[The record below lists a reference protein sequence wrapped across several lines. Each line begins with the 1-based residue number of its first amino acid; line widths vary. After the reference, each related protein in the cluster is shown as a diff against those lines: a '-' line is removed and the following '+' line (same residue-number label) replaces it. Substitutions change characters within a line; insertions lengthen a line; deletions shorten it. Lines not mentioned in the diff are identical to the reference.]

1 MTKLRQEMIR
11 AMKLRNFSPKTQQ
24 AYLTQIKRLSAHYER
39 SPDLM
44 SHRELQDYLIYMKE
58 EENLTFSSCN
68 VARSAIRFFYGNV
81 LKDEDIY
88 ISIPAQRTPKFLPEV
103 LSAEEVMKLIDSTTN
118 FRNRL
123 LLMTAYAGGLRLE
136 ELVSLKVGHIDSK
149 RMIIRIVQGKG
160 QKDRYTTLSK
170 ILLEELKQYWRI
182 YRPHK
187 WLFYVK
193 EPEKQMSKSTV
204 QKIFTNAK
212 KKAGIKR
219 GRGIHTLRHCF
230 ATHMLEA
237 GYDIRRI
244 QKMMGHKS
252 VSTTMIYLHVSR
264 ESVSSITSPLD
275 MHYNNSV
282 AGPAE
287 WREDNVPAS

>member
-24 AYLTQIKRLSAHYER
+24 AYLFQIQKLSANHGR
-39 SPDLM
+39 SPDLI

-58 EENLTFSSCN
+58 KEDLSFSSCN
-68 VARSAIRFFYGNV
+68 VARSAIRFFYGNI

-88 ISIPAQRTPKFLPEV
+88 IAMPAQRTPKFLPEV
-103 LSAEEVMKLIDSTTN
+103 LSVEEVMKLIDSTTN

-123 LLMTAYAGGLRLE
+123 LLMTVYSSGLRLE

-149 RMIIRIVQGKG
+149 RMIIRVVQGKG

-170 ILLEELKQYWRI
+170 ILLKELKQYWQI
-182 YRPHK
+182 YKPHE

-193 EPEKQMSKSTV
+193 TPEKQMSKSTV
-204 QKIFTNAK
+204 QKIYTNAK
-212 KKAGIKR
+212 KKAEINR

-244 QKMMGHKS
+244 QKMMGHKN
-252 VSTTMIYLHVSR
+252 VSTTMTYLHVSR

-275 MHYNNSV
+275 LHYNNS
-282 AGPAE
+282 ATGPAE
-287 WREDNVPAS
+287 WREDDVLAN